1 MGAAAQHRQDGTR
14 QDWADLFLSAALE
27 PEGWDAAIRAMARA
41 TGSRHGQLI
50 GFGPETA
57 AFNWISDIDA
67 SLVAR
72 GGAIDLH
79 RPDLNFRISA
89 DRIAGRPDIVHEAH
103 YDLAR
108 RRLAND
114 DYLDLCAEFDIFD
127 GCQTRLLTE
136 PGMMIGLALLRS
148 REDGRTTQEQ
158 RALFAEIAGHARAAV
173 RLQKSVEEQ
182 GFTLLTGTFESMSRA
197 CWLID
202 AAGRVGGMSA
212 RAETLLSEGR
222 IRVNDR
228 QLCTDRADET
238 RAIARAV
245 RDVLASPSRAADPV
259 VLPDEEG
266 GIALLLEAHP
276 LPARPWSLPFA
287 PRALVVARMGEA
299 NDRHVGILM
308 RTFALTRSEAD
319 IAVRLASGQ
328 ARAEISLARGVSAE
342 TLKAQIRS
350 IYEKTGCNRESQL
363 VRLVSLIGC

>member
-1 MGAAAQHRQDGTR
+1 MGAAAQHRL
-14 QDWADLFLSAALE
+14 DWADLFLSAALE
-27 PEGWDAAIRAMARA
+27 PEGWDAAIRAMAHA

-72 GGAIDLH
+72 GAAIDQS
-79 RPDLNFRISA
+79 RPDLNFRIGA

-103 YDLAR
+103 YDVAR
-108 RRLAND
+108 RQLDND
-114 DYLDLCAEFDIFD
+114 DYLDMCAEFDIFD
-127 GCQTRLLTE
+127 GCQTRLLAE
-136 PGMMIGLALLRS
+136 PGMMIGLALLRG
-148 REDGRTTQEQ
+148 RDDGRTTPEQ

-182 GFTLLTGTFESMSRA
+182 GFALLAGAFENMARA

-202 AAGRVGGMSA
+202 STGRVGGMSSK
-212 RAETLLSEGR
+212 AETLLSEGR
-222 IRVNDR
+222 VRVADR
-228 QLCTDRADET
+228 QLCTGRTDET
-238 RAIARAV
+238 RAIAHAIRE
-245 RDVLASPSRAADPV
+245 VLASPPRAADPI
-259 VLPDEEG
+259 VLPGEDG

-276 LPARPWSLPFA
+276 LPARPWALPFA
-287 PRALVVARMGEA
+287 PRAIVVARLGEA
-299 NDRHVGILM
+299 TDRHAGILM
-308 RTFALTRSEAD
+308 RTFALTRAEAD

-328 ARAEISLARGVSAE
+328 SRAEISLARGVSTE

>member
-1 MGAAAQHRQDGTR
+1 MAAAAQHRL
-14 QDWADLFLSAALE
+14 DWADLFLSAALE
-27 PEGWDAAIRAMARA
+27 PEGWDAAIRAMAHA
-41 TGSRHGQLI
+41 TGSSHGQLI
-50 GFGPETA
+50 GFGPDTA

-72 GGAIDLH
+72 GAAIDQS
-79 RPDLNFRISA
+79 RPDLNFRIGA

-103 YDLAR
+103 YDVAR

-114 DYLDLCAEFDIFD
+114 DYLDLCAEFDIFE
-127 GCQTRLLTE
+127 GCQTRLLAE
-136 PGMMIGLALLRS
+136 PGMMIGLALLRG
-148 REDGRTTQEQ
+148 RTDGRTTPEQ

-182 GFTLLTGTFESMSRA
+182 GFALLAGAFENMARA

-202 AAGRVGGMSA
+202 SAGRVGGMSA
-212 RAETLLSEGR
+212 RAETLLCQGR
-222 IRVNDR
+222 IRINDR
-228 QLCTDRADET
+228 HLCTHRAGET
-238 RAIARAV
+238 RAIAHAIREA
-245 RDVLASPSRAADPV
+245 LASPPRAADPV
-259 VLPDEEG
+259 VLPGEDG

-276 LPARPWSLPFA
+276 LPARPWALPFA
-287 PRALVVARMGEA
+287 PRAIVVARSGEA
-299 NDRHVGILM
+299 SDRHAGILM

-328 ARAEISLARGVSAE
+328 SRTAISRARGVSTE

-363 VRLVSLIGC
+363 VRLVSLMGC